1 MKYLHSIRAASG
13 ALVLFAALGAGSVF
27 AQPSMTVITDVGPLP
42 AEERESAGAIVLD
55 ANRVPALRDA
65 SQRDADARRATTRMG
80 SAPATNRMGSGP
92 VNQRMSPERARYEA
106 EQARIRQEEADLKRK
121 GAASVLE

>member
-1 MKYLHSIRAASG
+1 MKYPFSIRTASA
-13 ALVLFAALGAGSVF
+13 ALVMLAAFEAGPVV

-55 ANRVPALRDA
+55 ASRVQA
-65 SQRDADARRATTRMG
+65 QRAATQMG
-80 SAPATNRMGSGP
+80 GPPATNRMGSGP
-92 VNQRMSPERARYEA
+92 ANSRISNERARYEA
-106 EQARIRQEEADLKRK
+106 EQARLRQEEADLKRK